1 MKKTKEKVKRKEGV
15 FIALHKCLLASSL
28 RGREL
33 PTLSHQFL
41 HIYFIVFISLI
52 LLVYYNWNYKTK
64 KNGKLEK

>member
-1 MKKTKEKVKRKEGV
+1 MRREKGEEEDEGERKEEEEEGV

-41 HIYFIVFISLI
+41 FIVFFS
-52 LLVYYNWNYKTK
+52 
-64 KNGKLEK
+64 